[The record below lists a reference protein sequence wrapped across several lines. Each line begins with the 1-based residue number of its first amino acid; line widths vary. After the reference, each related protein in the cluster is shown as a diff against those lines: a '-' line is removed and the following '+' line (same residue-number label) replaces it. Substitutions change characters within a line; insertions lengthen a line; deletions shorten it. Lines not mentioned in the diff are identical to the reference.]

1 MDVRAAETIQEEGT
15 FTSPAAPGVTY
26 HRITVRPAVAP
37 VLARL
42 AFVHG
47 YGDHAGRYVEPMTWL
62 ASRGVACY
70 GVDLRGHGRSSGRR
84 AYVRRW
90 DEFLDDVDAFLAELD
105 RRDERDRSPLFV
117 LGHSH
122 GGLVAA
128 VAGLRGRLTSHN
140 VAGVIL
146 SAPYLVNAFRVPVHK
161 SILARVANVCWP
173 CLRIRSGIRPELTSS
188 DPAMIE
194 ESQNDPLLLRCATPR
209 WYLGHR
215 RAQKEALGHAD
226 RFTLPLLVLQ
236 GDADTIA
243 DPRGASA
250 FHDQAGSRDKTLI
263 TYPGFRHEPL
273 RETGRE
279 QVYRDVLAWVA
290 RRAGALAGA

>member
-1 MDVRAAETIQEEGT
+1 MTVVPRPRMPYRPRPMDAQVAETIQEEGS

-26 HRITVRPAVAP
+26 HRITVSPAGAMVR
-37 VLARL
+37 ARL
-42 AFVHG
+42 VIIHG

-62 ASRGVACY
+62 ASRGVACH

-90 DEFLDDVDAFLAELD
+90 DEYLEVVDALLSELD

-128 VAGLRGRLTSHN
+128 VGGLRQRLAARHVT
-140 VAGVIL
+140 GVIL

-173 CLRIRSGIRPELTSS
+173 C
-188 DPAMIE
+188 
-194 ESQNDPLLLRCATPR
+194 
-209 WYLGHR
+209 
-215 RAQKEALGHAD
+215 
-226 RFTLPLLVLQ
+226 
-236 GDADTIA
+236 
-243 DPRGASA
+243 
-250 FHDQAGSRDKTLI
+250 
-263 TYPGFRHEPL
+263 
-273 RETGRE
+273 
-279 QVYRDVLAWVA
+279 
-290 RRAGALAGA
+290 